1 MCVCVSRRTFP
12 SPTILIRLLAS
23 HLLNRQS
30 SGIQH
35 SREIDIQHRKIRFDK
50 PNLSR
55 IIRNPALLAYSSDYS
70 PSIVSASLPS
80 YRGGGGCFTRV
91 PNILYIRYILTSI
104 NIIHAFQVPQH
115 SLESIYL
122 RFPFRCIHAYCH
134 RVLGQSFR
142 YDFCLCKVGICDCDS
157 NPRRSVSR

>member
-1 MCVCVSRRTFP
+1 MCRRTFS

-50 PNLSR
+50 TDLSR

-70 PSIVSASLPS
+70 PSIVSASLSS
-80 YRGGGGCFTRV
+80 YGGLMLHKSPRY
-91 PNILYIRYILTSI
+91 ILYIRYILTSI

-115 SLESIYL
+115 SLESFHL

-134 RVLGQSFR
+134 RVLGQASR

-157 NPRRSVSR
+157 NSR